1 MMRGRW
7 GRIIFMSSVVG
18 EMGNVGQT
26 AYAAT
31 KAALIGA
38 ARSIAR
44 EYASRNITANVIAPG
59 FIDTDMTATMSAE
72 AKEQLA
78 KHRPA
83 RPDGQRERHRRRLR
97 STSRATRPAT

>member
-38 ARSIAR
+38 AKLDRAR
-44 EYASRNITANVIAPG
+44 VRVAQRHGQRHRAR
-59 FIDTDMTATMSAE
+59 FIDTDMTATMT
-72 AKEQLA
+72 
-78 KHRPA
+78 
-83 RPDGQRERHRRRLR
+83 RRDRR
-97 STSRATRPAT
+97 SSS